1 LPGVNSDILKNYGSV
16 LEEARADLFALYYV
30 MDPKMVE
37 LGLLPNLD
45 AAKAEYMAQIRNGL
59 FTQLVR
65 IEFGKDIEQAH
76 MRNRQLMARWCYEKG
91 KSENVIEQLNKG
103 GKTYFKINDFMKLRN
118 LFGALLKEIQRI
130 KSEGDYE
137 AGKNLVETYGVKI
150 DKALHTE
157 VLERYAKLKL
167 APYSG
172 FINPI
177 LTPVEEKGE
186 IKDVKVEY
194 PDNYMK
200 QMLEYSKHY
209 SFLPVWN

>member
-1 LPGVNSDILKNYGSV
+1 
-16 LEEARADLFALYYV
+16 

-45 AAKAEYMAQIRNGL
+45 AAKAEYIRQIRNGL

-65 IEFGKDIEQAH
+65 IELGKDVEQAH

-91 KSENVIEQLNKG
+91 KPENVIEQVTRD
-103 GKTYFKINDFMKLRN
+103 GKTYFKVKDFAKLRN

-130 KSEGDYE
+130 KSEGDYD

-150 DKALHTE
+150 DKALHKE
-157 VLERYAKLKL
+157 ALERYAKLKL

-172 FINPI
+172 FINPM
-177 LTPVEEKGE
+177 LTPVEENAE

-200 QMLEYSKHY
+200 QMLEYSKRY